1 MNKQQTKSM
10 AELPVLGAQT
20 MQQSVYASQSSVK
33 LVTEASPD
41 SLGNKLASLTAP
53 PVPRMPVPPKLEDF
67 AMSGHEGSPQEVE
80 GNDPNLNDISTI
92 HNEELENLNAVD
104 SELIS
109 GSLTDY
115 QFANKE
121 PSEEGQKG
129 FMTSDYSRSRE
140 NGPEYH
146 SPIDV
151 EERYE
156 EVVEVS
162 AEAREEQ
169 RQEDALNAECDALT
183 SPGGK
188 VGCKQFSK
196 HGQAPKHGD
205 LYRTNQSARPGSW
218 GPGSWGPS
226 SVGQGA
232 FAQDNTKSTENDPSN
247 LKAST
252 GVAAAYL
259 NRIQQDADYDTQQAS
274 YDGDYSIGVNL
285 PSFNLPEETSGTKYS
300 KRLLEQWVA
309 EDTNSSD

>member
-1 MNKQQTKSM
+1 
-10 AELPVLGAQT
+10 
-20 MQQSVYASQSSVK
+20 
-33 LVTEASPD
+33 
-41 SLGNKLASLTAP
+41 
-53 PVPRMPVPPKLEDF
+53 MPVPPKLEDF
-67 AMSGHEGSPQEVE
+67 ALSGHEGSPQEVE

-169 RQEDALNAECDALT
+169 RQEDALNAECDALLLRLEARLGVSSSQSMDKRPNMET
-183 SPGGK
+183 STERIK
-188 VGCKQFSK
+188 V
-196 HGQAPKHGD
+196 HA
-205 LYRTNQSARPGSW
+205 PGSW

-232 FAQDNTKSTENDPSN
+232 FAQDNTK
-247 LKAST
+247 
-252 GVAAAYL
+252 
-259 NRIQQDADYDTQQAS
+259 
-274 YDGDYSIGVNL
+274 
-285 PSFNLPEETSGTKYS
+285 KYG
-300 KRLLEQWVA
+300 E
-309 EDTNSSD
+309 